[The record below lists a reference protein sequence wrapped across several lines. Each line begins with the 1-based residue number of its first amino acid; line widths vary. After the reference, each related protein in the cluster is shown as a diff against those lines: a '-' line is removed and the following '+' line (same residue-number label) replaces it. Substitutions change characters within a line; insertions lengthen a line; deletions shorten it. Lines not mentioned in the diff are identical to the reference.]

1 MGSEMCIR
9 DRVFNCGVGLIVII
23 HPADK
28 ANLEYKLKKSRQ
40 PFVRLGKVVNDKTK
54 KLEIQFG

>member
-1 MGSEMCIR
+1 MIE
-9 DRVFNCGVGLIVII
+9 VFNCGVGLIVII